1 MATDKLYFIA
11 ILPPAEVS
19 AEITAFKTDMDV
31 LYSSK
36 AALKSMPHITL
47 KAPFKLP
54 TEKCGDLLQ
63 WFSNLRFGTTP
74 FEQQL
79 KNFGCF
85 DNTHSK
91 VIFC

>member
-11 ILPPAEVS
+11 ILPPAEISV
-19 AEITAFKTDMDV
+19 EITAFTIDMDV

-54 TEKCGDLLQ
+54 AQKHGDLLQ
-63 WFSNLRFGTTP
+63 WFSNLRVG
-74 FEQQL
+74 
-79 KNFGCF
+79 
-85 DNTHSK
+85 
-91 VIFC
+91 